1 MRSQARHDQ
10 IRRQIEH
17 HVAHVEQRQARGDLV
32 RRCAQH
38 GAQVVARVFV
48 HGLREPDVRADRG
61 AQEVEDPEGGDYAVV
76 ELSGL
81 VSLVLLY
88 FWGVGFVLDR
98 GLAGDVPVDPLDA
111 GDVGLRARFDIV
123 RVESDIGIDFFRVF
137 SCHCLCHFD

>member
-17 HVAHVEQRQARGDLV
+17 HVAYIEQRQARGDLV

-61 AQEVEDPEGGDYAVV
+61 AQEVEDPEGRDYAVI
-76 ELSGL
+76 EFSGL
-81 VSLVLLY
+81 VSLVFLF
-88 FWGVGFVLDR
+88 FWVGEGDWVCA
-98 GLAGDVPVDPLDA
+98 GLGAGWRRTGRPA
-111 GDVGLRARFDIV
+111 RCWRRRALGQIR
-123 RVESDIGIDFFRVF
+123 
-137 SCHCLCHFD
+137 HCQGWE